1 MSYKTLRS
9 VEGITC
15 LVMLAVLAVSVIFK
29 IWYLPLIAIVLAAVM
44 FGVLISRMKEVYVD
58 ERTMAID
65 EKAGKATVSIG
76 NFSILLTGSIL
87 LAFSHDYSS
96 GIGIAAIVLYAA
108 VCGLNIINY
117 LTKLYYRG
125 KLSVKNE

>member
-1 MSYKTLRS
+1 MSYKTLRT

-29 IWYLPLIAIVLAAVM
+29 IWYLPLITIVLAAVM
-44 FGVLISRMKEVYVD
+44 FGVLISRMREVYTD

-76 NFSILLTGSIL
+76 NFSLLLAGSIL
-87 LAFSHDYSS
+87 LAVSSDNSS
-96 GIGIAAIVLYAA
+96 GIGIAAIVLYAT
-108 VCGLNIINY
+108 VCGLNMISY
-117 LTKLYYRG
+117 FTKLYYKTKLGG
-125 KLSVKNE
+125 K